1 MHHRRAHYLP
11 LDSLRGIAALSVVI
25 HHFVISQSFSALF
38 PDKAWIDTPF
48 FHNAWMFVDL
58 FFVLSGIVISLSYVQ
73 SEFGKFPFGEF
84 VIRRLA
90 RIYPLHI
97 ATLFAFLLFRLIKL
111 GLIASGGAHFVPAEA
126 PVNNAYSFVINLLLL
141 HALGFVPYLSWNG
154 PSWSI
159 SAEFYTY
166 LVFGVVVVVAQ
177 RFADLRALRAMS
189 AALVVA
195 SLAAILFVLN
205 KRSMDFHYDFGIVRC
220 IFSFFIGVL
229 TAAVA
234 TSLPPQQR
242 RGAAWNTVQIGS
254 AVAVVVVVG
263 EVGVVPALGFVA
275 PFAFAVLLGSL
286 MAYPGGALPRL
297 LSRAPLIWLGK
308 RSYSIYMVHAFVL
321 VLMEYAARALGV
333 ARLAT
338 LDRILPG
345 TGATLAIAVLVAAV
359 LVLSDVT
366 FKWIEVPGSGAV
378 LKLINRAPVNLVAPA
393 ERGAVRQ

>member
-38 PDKAWIDTPF
+38 PNKAWIDTPF

-111 GLIASGGAHFVPAEA
+111 GLIASGGAHFVPTEA
-126 PVNNAYSFVINLLLL
+126 PVNNAYSFVINVLLL

-166 LVFGVVVVVAQ
+166 LVFGVAVLVAQ
-177 RFADLRALRAMS
+177 RLADIRVLRGIS
-189 AALVVA
+189 VALVVA
-195 SLAAILFVLN
+195 SLAVIVLVLG
-205 KRSMDFHYDFGIVRC
+205 KHSMDFHYDFGIARC

-229 TAAVA
+229 TAGFAG
-234 TSLPPQQR
+234 SLPARQSH
-242 RGAAWNTVQIGS
+242 GAAWSTVQMAS
-254 AVAVVVVVG
+254 ALAVVVLVS
-263 EVGVVPALGFVA
+263 EVGAVPALGFIA
-275 PFAFAVLLGSL
+275 PLAFAVLLGSL
-286 MAYPGGALPRL
+286 MVFPGGTLPRL
-297 LSRAPLIWLGK
+297 LSHPHLVWLGK

-321 VLMEYAARALGV
+321 VMMEYAARAVGV
-333 ARLAT
+333 ARLES
-338 LDRILPG
+338 LDGILPG
-345 TGATLAIAVLVAAV
+345 TGATLAIVVLVVAVL
-359 LVLSDVT
+359 LLSDVT
-366 FKWIEVPGSGAV
+366 YKWIEVPGSAAV
-378 LKLINRAPVNLVAPA
+378 LRLVNRAPRNLVASA
-393 ERGAVRQ
+393 ESGAVRQ

>member
-38 PDKAWIDTPF
+38 ANKAWIDTPF

-73 SEFGKFPFGEF
+73 PEFGKFPFGEF

-111 GLIASGGAHFVPAEA
+111 GLIAAGGAHFVPAEA
-126 PVNNAYSFVINLLLL
+126 PVNNAYSFVINVLLL

-177 RFADLRALRAMS
+177 RFADLRVLRGMA
-189 AALVVA
+189 AALVVG
-195 SLAAILFVLN
+195 SLAVILFVLHE
-205 KRSMDFHYDFGIVRC
+205 RSMDFHYDFGIVRC

-229 TAAVA
+229 TAGVA

-242 RGAAWNTVQIGS
+242 HGAAWNAVQIG
-254 AVAVVVVVG
+254 AVLAVLLIVS
-263 EVGVVPALGFVA
+263 EVAAVPALGFVA
-275 PFAFAVLLGSL
+275 PLAFAVLLGSL
-286 MAYPGGALPRL
+286 MVYPGGALPRL

-308 RSYSIYMVHAFVL
+308 RSYSIYMVHAFAL
-321 VLMEYAARALGV
+321 VLMEYAARAVGG
-333 ARLAT
+333 ARLAA
-338 LDRILPG
+338 LDVILPG
-345 TGATLAIAVLVAAV
+345 TGATLAVVVLVVAV
-359 LVLSDVT
+359 LVLSDIT
-366 FKWIEVPGSGAV
+366 FRWIEVPGSGAV
-378 LKLINRAPVNLVAPA
+378 LKLINRTSVDLVVPA